1 MNPGNPITALL
12 LSGALLLA
20 GCASTADGRPA
31 QRARLEPPPQPAESI
46 RLFIYRPQMLVGM
59 LGKPVILVNGQ
70 RMGIQGSPVN
80 DNFLEPGS
88 VFVVDAPASVT
99 RVGWIQSR
107 QTQPSADVITYT
119 DMPGARRYL
128 RWTLK
133 PTHGYLQ
140 EVAEAVAVEEI
151 GPLRYNGYINQVSRQ

>member
-1 MNPGNPITALL
+1 MNPGNLLTVLL
-12 LSGALLLA
+12 LSGACLLA
-20 GCASTADGRPA
+20 GCASTADCSPA
-31 QRARLEPPPQPAESI
+31 QSGRLEPPQQPAHSL
-46 RLFIYRPQMLVGM
+46 RLFIYRPQTLVGM
-59 LGKPVILVNGQ
+59 LGRPVVLVNDQ

-88 VFVVDAPASVT
+88 VFVVDAPASLT

-107 QTQPSADVITYT
+107 QTQPDADVITYQNL
-119 DMPGARRYL
+119 PGARRYL

-133 PTHGYLQ
+133 PTHGYLR
-140 EVAEAVAVEEI
+140 EVAEAEAVEEI